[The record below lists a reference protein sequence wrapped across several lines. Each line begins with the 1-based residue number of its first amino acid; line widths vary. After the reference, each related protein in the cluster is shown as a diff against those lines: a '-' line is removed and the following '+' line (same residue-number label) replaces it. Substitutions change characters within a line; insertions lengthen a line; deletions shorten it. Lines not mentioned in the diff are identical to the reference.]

1 MVDTNSLEWLQEC
14 HARAVANMPKNK
26 RIEYMKRYAKK
37 HGSEK
42 GEQLRA
48 RAKEQWQKIQ
58 DIKNVKN

>member
-1 MVDTNSLEWLQEC
+1 MIGNGSIEWLQEC

-37 HGSEK
+37 HGPEK

-58 DIKNVKN
+58 VNNDVKN